1 YFYRVKSRDAAG
13 RLTGHIVGNGLSTE
27 QEYSPASGHLYTI
40 KSNFNTTNQIRNLE
54 YEYDLMDNVTQRQN
68 HISGLSEGFT
78 YDALDRLTQSS
89 TTGKIDDV
97 DYSYKVDYQYDIN
110 GNIINKSDVGD
121 YSYNAASGVRPHTPN
136 SITGIK
142 TNTST
147 NTNNQDRTYTYD
159 ANGSMT
165 KNNDKTIQWTSFNK
179 PKSFTK
185 GKDSTTFTYGPDR
198 SRYQKVQTRS
208 SDNTTITTQY
218 FGKIYEKIK
227 QNTNTEHKHFIYAD
241 GQLIAIHI
249 KTDTT
254 SATGTSATSN
264 TPATPI
270 PDKTRY
276 LHYDNLGSID
286 TITDGQGNIVERMA
300 YTAFGQRRKGD
311 WRASDPLLPIIP
323 ALTNRGFTGHEH
335 IDEMGFIHM
344 NGRVYDP
351 QIGRFLSAD
360 PHIQD
365 PYNTQSYNRYS
376 YVMNNPLKYTDPS
389 GYAGNTDYPSLAVI
403 AAEITKAILADIT
416 AGLFSQ
422 VVIAYAVSYAVT
434 YIATGSGKAA
444 QGAGLPAGLFMGIG
458 GLRGGKVGADGKM
471 HYNPGWEPGSM
482 KTLVAHGLA
491 GGIVQDRMGGSFGAG
506 FLAGSA
512 GSYFGSSG
520 KSSKANE
527 IIGNTAIEAVIGG
540 TISVV
545 GGGKFANGAQTG
557 AFRYLFN
564 ENTTHVDMDPILL
577 RLLVGGDP
585 TENCQM
591 VYKCMKYMKDK
602 GNNIDP
608 INPLDVHTKVGVK
621 FFKRFKSFFKLNVFG
636 GAEYVVKGMYYK
648 SKCQS
653 LNYYSCRGKGI
664 PLPLEA
670 FE

>member
-1 YFYRVKSRDAAG
+1 M
-13 RLTGHIVGNGLSTE
+13 N
-27 QEYSPASGHLYTI
+27 
-40 KSNFNTTNQIRNLE
+40 N
-54 YEYDLMDNVTQRQN
+54 
-68 HISGLSEGFT
+68 
-78 YDALDRLTQSS
+78 
-89 TTGKIDDV
+89 
-97 DYSYKVDYQYDIN
+97 
-110 GNIINKSDVGD
+110 VGD

-147 NTNNQDRTYTYD
+147 STNNQDRTYTYD

-218 FGKIYEKIK
+218 FGKIYEKVK

-254 SATGTSATSN
+254 STSN

-360 PHIQD
+360 PYIQD
-365 PYNTQSYNRYS
+365 PHNTQSYNRYS
-376 YVMNNPLKYTDPS
+376 YVINNPLKYTDPS

-403 AAEITKAILADIT
+403 AAEITKAILSDIT

-564 ENTTHVDMDPILL
+564 DSAEHIFFPGVHEYEMMSKAVCHTSSPGCSIASVALQIQT
-577 RLLVGGDP
+577 VGGFPNQDSR
-585 TENCQM
+585 
-591 VYKCMKYMKDK
+591 VL
-602 GNNIDP
+602 NNGTRQ
-608 INPLDVHTKVGVK
+608 LFDVHITPLSGSDHIYSIATSTGVVNITLPDHMFHPGEVIRDAIVMGDGSIHIRTLGYGK
-621 FFKRFKSFFKLNVFG
+621 GYWGAPNVFFKNWVWDSVDQKVIDK
-636 GAEYVVKGMYYK
+636 Y
-648 SKCQS
+648 
-653 LNYYSCRGKGI
+653 
-664 PLPLEA
+664 
-670 FE
+670 